1 MNLDHDHHEYQ
12 PLARLLSSLFPR
24 RCNVP
29 FNPIF
34 SFYSIVEMGT
44 TMPVSNRGHQEGT
57 KVIEEWRVICNLKK
71 AESQIS
77 DKRHR
82 GEGSSR
88 EFRTAG
94 LLTFCIAKLGTRLS

>member
-1 MNLDHDHHEYQ
+1 MNFDHDHHGYQ
-12 PLARLLSSLFPR
+12 FLARLLPSLFPR
-24 RCNVP
+24 RCSVP

-44 TMPVSNRGHQEGT
+44 TMLVSDRGHQEGI

-77 DKRHR
+77 ARDTAAKRLPENFER
-82 GEGSSR
+82 P
-88 EFRTAG
+88 AC
-94 LLTFCIAKLGTRLS
+94 LLFVLRS